1 MGDEEDDYSTEQ
13 GDITASPP
21 APLKKQVTKF
31 SDEMEDRS
39 QASEYR

>member
-1 MGDEEDDYSTEQ
+1 MGDEEDDYSEQ
-13 GDITASPP
+13 GDIAASPP
-21 APLKKQVTKF
+21 APLKKQYTKF